1 MKKII
6 SQIFKVTL
14 AQSKRCSLL
23 IFALASVVMAYAGS
37 SYKVTCSSNPTAAGT
52 VYMEKAVDSKD
63 LSNITGWTTSKQ
75 YTLDESSDDK
85 TFSGTSYAYCK
96 ANLGY
101 TFTEWSG
108 THMLNNYRT
117 QNPHVNEYTGKKG
130 EETLVANFV
139 EIATTTDNEFLV
151 YKTSSSTLSS
161 DQIEI
166 VLSKTK
172 GLDIACSS
180 NVFTVTSNAET
191 VLDGT
196 TKQEVTI
203 TVTKNASYT
212 GEIPDGIRIATVTL
226 TPKNPDLDTYTYN
239 ASSITLYISVMP
251 PPVVTFNPPA
261 DAARGSYTYQ
271 QVNVGGNAVPVNE
284 LTKVEVYGGGDD
296 VMKLVATPT
305 AGNRFKK
312 WTVTETNEDGSTTT
326 KYSYNATETFT
337 FTKNTEV
344 WAEFIDNRYARF
356 VVKGEEGVFYD
367 DMTEGLN
374 AAAASS
380 SKVLYVYQSGD
391 LAAGNYTI
399 PANVTLLIP
408 GDDANT
414 VCTGDV
420 SNERDFI
427 ANTTTACKKYLTMED
442 NTTITVA
449 SKGAISIYA
458 KMTYTQPYN
467 GRPVTFG
474 RLDMGN
480 NCHIVVQ
487 SGAVLSALGYI
498 IGDPTTSSVTIESG
512 ATVYE
517 CFQIRDWRGGTTA
530 LEVAGAKLSE
540 VLQLLYKDFTIK
552 GTDQKVFPVG
562 QYYMQNIETKL
573 ILKAG
578 SVEKLTTAA
587 SMNLSDY
594 NVVMAANAP
603 FVVPDDN
610 NHPSGLVRLG
620 TGTRFEKY
628 YDREKDRQV
637 FVIKGSAQ
645 GRETKFGIMSLTFP
659 VKTISTHNL
668 TVSSQYYVLPLT
680 NNLDVTLDSVDITT
694 SYDMALL
701 GDASITI
708 NKNASFIID
717 GGARFFVSDK
727 EESKHMWYG
736 ASAGNATINP
746 VYYTPANSQYLLN
759 ASGGKISSKS
769 DTVVKDANMYK
780 TSAGNLYKRQVNDL
794 TDYEGDYAMKD
805 GRILVNGKIHVKN
818 GYLYTTA
825 SGADI
830 TSDGGGKVLFD
841 KVDHSTTN
849 KYYRYLQ
856 AAQGDLAIGFHA
868 IPVTNA
874 KLHNDEKKNPEV
886 PYSAG
891 SEAFANAE
899 YTYSKDL
906 GMWLTPQEL
915 SIYDYNGNDFY
926 ITLPK
931 DTIQNIICLVETD
944 DKIDIDNFEIT
955 YPTGFFTRVD
965 DKEAQYKNNEL
976 TIPIKYNPQNVHNKE
991 NPYTNEQLIIRC
1003 VDKASGT
1010 YYGQP
1015 TEITL
1020 SATEDYTPKFNVA
1033 INGANYTDGSEYPLI
1048 TGTGVDDA
1056 TILPV
1061 VITAENTNVAQALVT
1076 WNDKSSAC
1084 TGPFTFEYNAK
1095 TDVPFANAELTYLPT
1110 AAGEHEGTLSL
1121 TATYKDASNEVQDT
1135 TVTIKLTAKVALKPN
1150 TLAFAQFRQPIYMT
1164 TSAFDLIDLATK
1176 NSDAPISVALDG
1188 IAVDISNTEPYLV
1201 TPSSVGVANIT
1212 VTQSENRIYLG
1223 KEFSTTISVIDPNVY
1238 PVPFCV
1244 DGLSEFNKR
1253 LFSGKF
1259 VSYNTTDNV
1268 VEFNSNSSSSE
1279 WIFRFNGTPDKL
1291 MFTPTGN
1298 NAWNVQQRTSET
1310 DEWKSIATWTTLPSG
1325 ERVSYQLEPTT
1336 SQVRIQYGNAT
1347 PEIGTLSNVCVT
1359 ELQIAADV
1367 EKIYIPIYANS
1378 EKKIV
1383 LTHVENAVPAITFTD
1398 KMAYTAEKSYNLGTA
1413 SAPYYRTTI
1422 TIKTTNNTEEETYQF
1437 TATENGHTVA
1447 VQVNAYNFP
1456 QELPIKLATDAPANG
1471 DRYYYVTTASSY
1483 AQWDA
1488 ANRQIIFQN
1497 PGAQLTR
1504 MVTFAFNGAP
1514 SIIRFDASSIDG
1526 PEMIVDSVWTIEE
1539 SADGIVYNT
1548 TTLPRDSVESNTLVQ
1563 ELKYTTRYVRVKY
1576 NSVHTQEV
1584 RLSNLV
1590 IEGYPNI
1597 IVKPENMVFTT
1608 SSTQQ
1613 HLEAIAINLQNVD
1626 FVIDNTD
1633 AFLITAD
1640 TTDSGNWSGKVSA
1653 TPLTHETALGTN
1665 KVDTIFLGVQ
1675 WLEHSALDEGTITII
1690 NKANDS
1696 ILTIIPLV
1704 GSDDYLMKDNASN
1717 SGIYT
1722 GIPDGYTYHNA
1733 IYADYEHHPV
1743 DLTNAF
1749 AENGTALF
1757 DYLFIYGETTPAS
1770 GTNIT
1775 APKKWTGDDNT
1786 STGSNAV
1793 TPFYVYKKAPN
1804 ADNKYMG
1811 YQYVG
1816 KVDNVNVGNK
1826 PVLTGVLE
1834 ADSTGVIYFNAQN
1847 NDLRVYMTGFCPYA
1861 TTGYDKLQEG
1871 VFLFRGSHGSKLD
1884 IYLEDFHVFSRNKTM
1899 TGHAF
1904 DGKNG
1909 GVDFS
1914 DGYARGSGGVLVF
1927 ENVDLQQELQNY
1939 LPFEVTIHTMGHNL
1953 LKSNY
1958 GCFFDLQIA
1967 NATVMKA
1974 TQVSSP
1980 IQVHVLYRDGSDRY
1994 NERKTKTNLNFD
2006 DIWPVEVDDANKI
2019 TRTKRTNGYLG
2030 LKKQANNAP
2039 SIDMGS
2045 KNTTVKFNGGQVEL
2059 QNSQIGSDTYK
2070 TTLAISHRSGY
2081 FGSDDARAQFCY
2093 GIGTDSVGGSVEF
2106 HDGTITVE
2114 RMKVAEAYRQ
2124 YYLMDTLPD
2133 GTESEYTTCLRTPK
2147 NTIVRGGSIC
2157 PVRACQHVTSK
2168 GGAPKDGTYGNL
2180 LGLYTYTMQDGVD
2193 SQDPVTK
2200 LAKIVGFPDNI
2211 EGLRLQQQNSGYTY
2225 GLMSVTPDAN
2235 NQLYFWIPDGF
2246 GGVSAEKDV
2255 FTAVWKAC
2263 MTEIGAGIKDVAE
2276 GRIGGDTPIELNEEI
2291 KYFLYCQLD
2300 KNIHDVISE
2309 GEGEGDEKQY
2319 HYQAPIEV
2327 PDAAKSLPF
2336 FNGADYT
2343 RWAPNYVSD
2352 SLQYQVLSDTTYT
2365 ITDRVYYITTTTADI
2380 WQTFTAPFDVE
2391 NIYVVEA
2398 YWEEKLEQVGT
2409 RAEILKEQAKHNADF
2424 AAFFAVAMA
2433 MGTDKS
2439 FDGIYQSY
2447 LEWAKIQDRDSLRF
2461 WNGQGDYTLRGMQE
2475 LIPYYGSN
2483 WRDANFYLNVN
2494 NGKWVVSTN
2503 DFGFES
2509 KWEMLPDTAKEDGVL
2524 LHKGETYS
2532 LMFPYC
2538 TGCESS
2544 LNKRTYWDYW
2554 SGKFLIFESSP
2565 APQTINGR
2573 DFLNETKVGNVFSAA
2588 PNANEVVV
2596 TGNSTFAYLDGINK
2610 DIYKY
2615 IPEFNYENF
2624 EHISSR
2630 NVLDKTIYPTAAF
2643 LYGDVPT
2650 SPSGAPARKV
2660 TRTGQIIYDK
2670 ENTPTDVNPG
2680 GNIPTVGGGNDLF
2693 ITSTVE
2699 GINIAV
2705 SEAQHV
2711 RVMSATGAII
2721 YSGKVQTAVDVAL
2734 PTTGVYV
2741 ITGEN
2746 EVHKILH

>member
-1 MKKII
+1 MKTNLTKMFN
-6 SQIFKVTL
+6 SSIFRYVQRL
-14 AQSKRCSLL
+14 AIVCLFLSL
-23 IFALASVVMAYAGS
+23 AANA
-37 SYKVTCSSNPTAAGT
+37 AAGT
-52 VYMEKAVDSKD
+52 TYNSKVTVTAAPSGKGKVYVNTSNSKPA
-63 LSNITGWTTSKQ
+63 
-75 YTLDESSDDK
+75 DK
-85 TFSGTSYAYCK
+85 TSADQSISNSQHTYYFWAETTADGYAFDAWKEGT
-96 ANLGY
+96 
-101 TFTEWSG
+101 TELS
-108 THMLNNYRT
+108 TELHFQET
-117 QNPHVNEYTGKKG
+117 VTGK
-130 EETLVANFV
+130 EDVN
-139 EIATTTDNEFLV
+139 
-151 YKTSSSTLSS
+151 
-161 DQIEI
+161 
-166 VLSKTK
+166 
-172 GLDIACSS
+172 
-180 NVFTVTSNAET
+180 NA
-191 VLDGT
+191 
-196 TKQEVTI
+196 
-203 TVTKNASYT
+203 
-212 GEIPDGIRIATVTL
+212 
-226 TPKNPDLDTYTYN
+226 TYTYTAHFSEIIKCGVTQKDIVKVADTKTETIAATLHK
-239 ASSITLYISVMP
+239 ASNFDIKVTKGGASTTDLTCYISKVGEQSYDESNQSVAKSVVATGRNQSVELTVIAQSGSKKGDLFVITLIADNNAKHTIEITILEEIE
-251 PPVVTFNPPA
+251 VTFRAPRVGN
-261 DAARGSYTYQ
+261 GSYTYLRDSDGETKTFVTNGKDTLVKMQ
-271 QVNVGGNAVPVNE
+271 DVDKYLLTATKGSGYRFSKWVFSKGNDIYDNPYTYTA
-284 LTKVEVYGGGDD
+284 LDGD
-296 VMKLVATPT
+296 
-305 AGNRFKK
+305 
-312 WTVTETNEDGSTTT
+312 EIS
-326 KYSYNATETFT
+326 
-337 FTKNTEV
+337 
-344 WAEFIDNRYARF
+344 AEFIEDTYAIFKIIGKDAVSYNELDRALNDASLSGGG
-356 VVKGEEGVFYD
+356 VV
-367 DMTEGLN
+367 
-374 AAAASS
+374 
-380 SKVLYVYQSGD
+380 YVYQSGK
-391 LAAGNYTI
+391 LLSGNYTI

-420 SNERDFI
+420 DNERDYI
-427 ANTTTACKKYLTMED
+427 ANATSTCKKYLTMEN
-442 NTTITVA
+442 NTTITVESNA
-449 SKGAISIYA
+449 AISIYS
-458 KMTYTQPYN
+458 KMTYTQLYN
-467 GRPVTFG
+467 GKPVTYG
-474 RLDMGN
+474 RLDMGD
-480 NCHIVVQ
+480 NCHIVVK
-487 SGAVLSALGYI
+487 SDAVLSVLGYI
-498 IGDPTTSSVTIESG
+498 TGNPNTSDVTIESG
-512 ATVYE
+512 GLVYE
-517 CFQIRDWRGGTTA
+517 SFQIRDWRGGTTA
-530 LEVAGAKLSE
+530 LEVAGASIGDLMKI
-540 VLQLLYKDFTIK
+540 LYQDYTIG
-552 GTDQKVFPVG
+552 GTTQKVFPVG
-562 QYYMQNIETKL
+562 QYYIQSVETKL
-573 ILKAG
+573 ILEAG
-578 SVEKLTTAA
+578 AVEKVTTAA
-587 SMNLSDY
+587 NLTLSSY
-594 NVVMAANAP
+594 NIVMPANAP
-603 FVVPDDN
+603 FVVPN
-610 NHPSGLVRLG
+610 NSNLSGLFRLG
-620 TGTRFEKY
+620 TGTRLEKY
-628 YDREKDRQV
+628 YDRVNDRQV
-637 FVIKGSAQ
+637 FAVIGSAA
-645 GRETKFGIMSLTFP
+645 GKEAKFDVMNLAFP

-668 TVSSQYYVLPLT
+668 TVSSRYYVLPLT
-680 NNLDVTLDSVDITT
+680 NNVDVTLDSVDIST
-694 SYDMALL
+694 SCDMALL

-708 NKNASFIID
+708 GKEATLTID

-727 EESKHMWYG
+727 EESKHMWFG

-746 VYYTPANSQYLLN
+746 VYYTPSNSQYLLN
-759 ASGGKISSKS
+759 ASGNKISSTS
-769 DTVVKDANMYK
+769 DLVVKDNKMY
-780 TSAGNLYKRQVNDL
+780 TTTAGNLYKRQVDEL
-794 TDYEGDYAMKD
+794 TDQEGEVAMKD
-805 GRILVNGKIHVKN
+805 GRIVVNGKLHVKN

-830 TSDGGGKVLFD
+830 TSDGGGKVQFD
-841 KVDHSTTN
+841 KVDHSTGD

-874 KLHNDEKKNPEV
+874 QLHNDEGKNSSQ

-891 SEAFANAE
+891 ANANAGE
-899 YTYSKDL
+899 TYTYIKSL
-906 GMWLTPQEL
+906 GLWDVPQSLTITSVEGD
-915 SIYDYNGNDFY
+915 SFA

-931 DTIQNIICLVETD
+931 DTIQDVLCIVETANKTISASNFD
-944 DKIDIDNFEIT
+944 VILTTNDFFAISGSISYDRAAQTLKIPVKYSRQNKHNVGNPNIVE
-955 YPTGFFTRVD
+955 Y
-965 DKEAQYKNNEL
+965 L
-976 TIPIKYNPQNVHNKE
+976 TVMCKDLTSGNVVHTE
-991 NPYTNEQLIIRC
+991 
-1003 VDKASGT
+1003 
-1010 YYGQP
+1010 
-1015 TEITL
+1015 EITL
-1020 SATEDYTPKFNVA
+1020 KATEDYTPKFKVS
-1033 INGANYTDGSEYPLI
+1033 INGTEYVNGSTCSLP
-1048 TGTGVDDA
+1048 TAG
-1056 TILPV
+1056 ILVNDRPSFPI
-1061 VITAENTNVAQALVT
+1061 VISADTTNVANALAT
-1076 WNDKSSAC
+1076 WTPAVDAC
-1084 TGPFTFEYNAK
+1084 TTPFEFTYGVKN
-1095 TDVPFANAELTYLPT
+1095 TTPYANATLVYAPT
-1110 AAGEHEGTLSL
+1110 NADNHSGVLSI
-1121 TATYKDASNEVQDT
+1121 TATYKDTVDAVQDT
-1135 TVTIKLTAKVALKPN
+1135 TVTITLNATANLRPNPLLFAAFPQPIYTTTSEFNLIEDTTNLAGSHIDVSLDKTGIVTITGDGENTPYKVKPN
-1150 TLAFAQFRQPIYMT
+1150 T
-1164 TSAFDLIDLATK
+1164 
-1176 NSDAPISVALDG
+1176 
-1188 IAVDISNTEPYLV
+1188 
-1201 TPSSVGVANIT
+1201 VGVVTIT
-1212 VTQSENRIYLG
+1212 ATQNATQAYFDKTI
-1223 KEFSTTISVIDPNVY
+1223 STTIAVIDPNVY

-1244 DGLSEFNKR
+1244 DKLDEFNKH
-1253 LFSGKF
+1253 LFNGTNI
-1259 VSYNTTDNV
+1259 SYNTANNTVD
-1268 VEFNSNSSSSE
+1268 FNSTTSGSE

-1291 MFTPTGN
+1291 TFTPVGN
-1298 NAWNVQQRTSET
+1298 NTWNIQQRSSET
-1310 DEWKSIATWTTLPSG
+1310 AEWKNVLVWSVLPSG
-1325 ERVSYQLEPTT
+1325 KEVSYPLDPTAC
-1336 SQVRIQYGNAT
+1336 QVRIQYGSAT
-1347 PEIGTLSNVCVT
+1347 PEVGTLQNVCVS
-1359 ELQIAADV
+1359 ELLISANVDKLYV
-1367 EKIYIPIYANS
+1367 PIYADNTS
-1378 EKKIV
+1378 EKTIV
-1383 LTHVENAVPAITFTD
+1383 LTHTKNAIPTITLPTGWS
-1398 KMAYTAEKSYNLGTA
+1398 YTAEKSDNLGTFKTTVTIQA
-1413 SAPYYRTTI
+1413 SANTAAGDYTFTAKENNTTI
-1422 TIKTTNNTEEETYQF
+1422 S
-1437 TATENGHTVA
+1437 VA
-1447 VQVNAYNFP
+1447 ICAYTFP

-1471 DRYYYVTTASSY
+1471 DRYYFVTTASSY

-1488 ANRQIIFQN
+1488 ANRQVIFQN
-1497 PGAQLTR
+1497 PGAELPR
-1504 MVTFAFNGAP
+1504 SVTFAFNGAP
-1514 SIIRFDASSIDG
+1514 SVIRFDAYSMG
-1526 PEMIVDSVWTIEE
+1526 VEEVIVDSVWTIEE
-1539 SADGIVYNT
+1539 SATGLPGSFYPA
-1548 TTLPRDSVESNTLVQ
+1548 TLARDSIESNTLVQ
-1563 ELKYTTRYVRVKY
+1563 ELHYTTRYLRVTY
-1576 NSVHTQEV
+1576 NSKLLREV

-1590 IEGYPNI
+1590 IEGYPSI
-1597 IVKPENMVFTT
+1597 IVSPKKMMFTT
-1608 SSTQQ
+1608 SSPKQK
-1613 HLEAIAINLQNVD
+1613 LEAIAINLQNVD

-1640 TTDSGNWSGKVSA
+1640 TTGSGNWSGKVSA

-1733 IYADYEHHPV
+1733 VYADYEHHPV

-1770 GTNIT
+1770 GKNIT

-1793 TPFYVYKKAPN
+1793 TPFYVYKKALN

-1816 KVDNVNVGNK
+1816 KVDNVNTANK
-1826 PVLTGVLE
+1826 AVVAGIIVT
-1834 ADSTGVIYFNAQN
+1834 DSTGVIYVNAQDN
-1847 NDLRVYMTGFCPYA
+1847 TKNLRVYMTGFCPYA

-1884 IYLEDFHVFSRNKTM
+1884 IYLEDFHVFSRNKTI

-2081 FGSDDARAQFCY
+2081 FGSDDAGAQFCY

-2133 GTESEYTTCLRTPK
+2133 GTDSEYTTCLRTPK

-2235 NQLYFWIPDGF
+2235 NRLYFWIPDGF

-2398 YWEEKLEQVGT
+2398 YSEDSLENFGT
-2409 RAEILKEQAKHNADF
+2409 RSEILKEQAKHNADF

-2447 LEWAKIQDRDSLRF
+2447 LEWAKIQDRDSLGL

-2494 NGKWVVSTN
+2494 NGKWVVSNN

-2509 KWEMLPDTAKEDGVL
+2509 KWEMLPDAAKEDGVL

-2544 LNKRTYWDYW
+2544 LNQRTYWDYW
-2554 SGKFLIFESSP
+2554 SGKFLIFESSA

-2573 DFLNETKVGNVFSAA
+2573 DFLNETKVGNVFATA

-2615 IPEFNYENF
+2615 MPEFNDEYF
-2624 EHISSR
+2624 EHISSQV
-2630 NVLDKTIYPTAAF
+2630 VLDKTIYPTTAF

-2650 SPSGAPARKV
+2650 SLSGAPARKI
-2660 TRTGQIIYDK
+2660 TRTGKIIYDDN
-2670 ENTPTDVNPG
+2670 ENGNQGTTTG

-2705 SEAQHV
+2705 AEPQHV
-2711 RVMSATGAII
+2711 RVLSSTGAVL
-2721 YSGKVQTAVDVAL
+2721 YSGMVQTAVDVAL

>member
-37 SYKVTCSSNPTAAGT
+37 FKVT
-52 VYMEKAVDSKD
+52 V
-63 LSNITGWTTSKQ
+63 
-75 YTLDESSDDK
+75 SSDPSGAGSVYAAKQSTAIGSISNSDWKSSKPVEWSSTNSDK
-85 TFSGTSYAYCK
+85 FSGTTYSYYK
-96 ANLGY
+96 ANPGY
-101 TFTEWSG
+101 TFTEWTGSHLLSG
-108 THMLNNYRT
+108 QKYN
-117 QNPHVNEYTGKKG
+117 NPHVNSFSNKSG

-139 EIATTTDNEFLV
+139 EIATTTDNEFIV

-180 NVFTVTSNAET
+180 DVFTVTSNAET

-212 GEIPDGIRIATVTL
+212 GEILDGIRIATVTL
-226 TPKNPDLDTYTYN
+226 TPKNLDLDTYTYN

-251 PPVVTFNPPA
+251 PPIVTFNPPA

-530 LEVAGAKLSE
+530 LEVAGAELAE

-603 FVVPDDN
+603 FVVPDDD

-637 FVIKGSAQ
+637 FVVKGSAQ

-915 SIYDYNGNDFY
+915 SIYDYSGNDFY

-1015 TEITL
+1015 TVITL

-1033 INGANYTDGSEYPLI
+1033 INGANYTDGSEYPMI

-1150 TLAFAQFRQPIYMT
+1150 TLAFAQFRQPIYTT

-1223 KEFSTTISVIDPNVY
+1223 KEISTTISVIDPNVY

-1244 DGLSEFNKR
+1244 DGLSEFNKL

-1347 PEIGTLSNVCVT
+1347 SEIGTLSNVCVT

-1398 KMAYTAEKSYNLGTA
+1398 KMAYTAEKSDNLGTA

-1626 FVIDNTD
+1626 FVIDNTS
-1633 AFLITAD
+1633 AFQITMD
-1640 TTDSGNWSGKVSA
+1640 TTYASGWDGKVSA
-1653 TPLTHETALGTN
+1653 TPVTHATALGVN
-1665 KVDTIFLGVQ
+1665 KVDTIFLGVK
-1675 WLEHSALDEGTITII
+1675 WKEYSALDEGSITVV

-1696 ILTIIPLV
+1696 ILTVVPLL
-1704 GSDDYLMKDNASN
+1704 GSDDYLIKENASN

-1722 GIPDGYTYHNA
+1722 GIPKAYTYHGSA
-1733 IYADYEHHPV
+1733 YTDYEHHKV
-1743 DLTNAF
+1743 NLTNAF
-1749 AENGTALF
+1749 AADGTAMF

-1770 GTNIT
+1770 GDNIT
-1775 APKKWTGDDNT
+1775 APKKWTGNDNT

-1793 TPFYVYKKAPN
+1793 TPLYVYRKTLN
-1804 ADNKYMG
+1804 ADSLYMG
-1811 YQYVG
+1811 YQYVD
-1816 KVDNVNVGNK
+1816 KVENVNTANKAMVGD
-1826 PVLTGVLE
+1826 VLVS
-1834 ADSTGVIYFNAQN
+1834 DSTGVIYLNVQ
-1847 NDLRVYMTGFCPYA
+1847 DTSLRVYMTGFAPYA

-1871 VFLFRGSHGSKLD
+1871 VFLFRGKHGSKLD
-1884 IYLEDFHVFSRNKTM
+1884 VYLEDFHVFSRNKTI

-1904 DGKNG
+1904 DGKDG
-1909 GVDFS
+1909 GADFS

-1927 ENVDLQQELQNY
+1927 ENIEPQEELQLY
-1939 LPFEVTIHTMGHNL
+1939 LPFEVSIHTMGNNL

-1958 GCFFDLQIA
+1958 GCFFALKIGESTA
-1967 NATVMKA
+1967 MKA

-1980 IQVHVLYRDGSDRY
+1980 IQVHMQKSGYD
-1994 NERKTKTNLNFD
+1994 RKTKVTLNFD
-2006 DIWPVEVDDANKI
+2006 DIWPTSLNANNEI
-2019 TRTKRTNGYLG
+2019 TGTKRTNGYLG

-2039 SIDMGS
+2039 SIDIGN
-2045 KNTTVKFNGGQVEL
+2045 KHTTVNFNGGQIEL

-2081 FGSDDARAQFCY
+2081 FGSDDAGIQLCY
-2093 GIGTDSVGGSVEF
+2093 GIGTDSVGGSVYF
-2106 HDGTITVE
+2106 KDGTITVE
-2114 RMKVAEAYRQ
+2114 RMKVSEAYRQ

-2133 GTESEYTTCLRTPK
+2133 GSESEYTTCLRTPK
-2147 NTIVRGGSIC
+2147 NTFVQGGSLCRI
-2157 PVRACQHVTSK
+2157 RACQHVTSK
-2168 GGAPKDGTYGNL
+2168 GGAPKDGTSGKL
-2180 LGLYTYTMQDGVD
+2180 LGQYVYTMQDGVD
-2193 SQDPVTK
+2193 SQDTVTK
-2200 LAKIVGFPDNI
+2200 LATIVGFPDNV
-2211 EGLRLQQQNSGYTY
+2211 EGLKLHQQNSGYTY
-2225 GLMSVTPDAN
+2225 GLNSVTPDAN
-2235 NQLYFWIPDGF
+2235 NKLYFWIPDGF
-2246 GGVSAEKDV
+2246 GGVTAERD
-2255 FTAVWKAC
+2255 ALMSIWKAC
-2263 MTEIGAGIKDVAE
+2263 MTEIGAGIKGIAE
-2276 GRIGGDTPIELNEEI
+2276 GRIGGDTPIELNEEV

-2300 KNIHDVISE
+2300 QNIYDVISA
-2309 GEGEGDEKQY
+2309 GEGEGDDKQY
-2319 HYQAPIEV
+2319 NYKAPIEV
-2327 PDAAKSLPF
+2327 PGPAQLTM
-2336 FNGADYT
+2336 GTYV
-2343 RWAPNYVSD
+2343 RWAPNFVGTEP
-2352 SLQYQVLSDTTYT
+2352 QHQVLSDTTYT
-2365 ITDRVYYITTTTADI
+2365 ITDRVYYITTATADI
-2380 WQTFTAPFDVE
+2380 WQTFTAPFDVAK
-2391 NIYVVEA
+2391 IYVVESFS
-2398 YWEEKLEQVGT
+2398 EDSLENIGT
-2409 RAEILKEQAKHNADF
+2409 RAQILVEQAKHNADF

-2439 FDGIYQSY
+2439 FERIYDSY
-2447 LEWAKIQDRDSLRF
+2447 IEWAIAEDRDSTGI
-2461 WNGQGDYTLRGMQE
+2461 WDGKGGYTLRSMQE
-2475 LIPYYGSN
+2475 LVPYYGNN
-2483 WRDANFYLNVN
+2483 WREANFYLNQNEGNWGLTQHKDSFAVQ
-2494 NGKWVVSTN
+2494 WS
-2503 DFGFES
+2503 
-2509 KWEMLPDTAKEDGVL
+2509 MLPDTAMADGIL

-2538 TGCESS
+2538 PACEAS
-2544 LNKRTYWDYW
+2544 LANRKYWDYW
-2554 SGKFLIFESSP
+2554 SGKFIIFEST
-2565 APQTINGR
+2565 AGAQVINGR
-2573 DFLNETKVGNVFSAA
+2573 DFLNDTIAGNVFTQK

-2596 TGNSTFAYLDGINK
+2596 TGNSTFAQLQPTQENIYIYNSDAPRLNSEIFEPVDLRKGI
-2610 DIYKY
+2610 I
-2615 IPEFNYENF
+2615 IQ
-2624 EHISSR
+2624 
-2630 NVLDKTIYPTAAF
+2630 PTTAF
-2643 LYGDVPT
+2643 LYGNVPT
-2650 SPSGAPARKV
+2650 RNGMPAKAISRS
-2660 TRTGQIIYDK
+2660 GQIIYDK
-2670 ENTPTDVNPG
+2670 ENTPTGNQG
-2680 GNIPTVGGGNDLF
+2680 GNIPTVGGGNNLF
-2693 ITSTVE
+2693 ITATVA
-2699 GINIAV
+2699 GVNIAV
-2705 SEAQHV
+2705 AEPQQV

-2721 YSGKVQTAVDVAL
+2721 FSGMVQTAVDVAL

-2741 ITGEN
+2741 VAGEN